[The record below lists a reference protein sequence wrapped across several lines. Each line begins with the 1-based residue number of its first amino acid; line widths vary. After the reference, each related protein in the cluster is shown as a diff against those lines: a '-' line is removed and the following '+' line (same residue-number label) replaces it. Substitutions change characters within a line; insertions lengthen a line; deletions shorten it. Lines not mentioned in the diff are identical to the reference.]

1 MVNMLN
7 AINDPTILISF
18 AGFFVIFLFCMG
30 VLQLRRRLIEK
41 KKVLARIRTDGA
53 VINRSY
59 ENVLPE
65 TNRSTPK
72 NAISNIF
79 INLGNRL
86 SLKKSVDGSIKQMR
100 FLKAGLRNP
109 KAGLIFW
116 GVKCFLA
123 ISFLVTFLVL
133 RIFVF
138 SVINT
143 QLTLVLGVLMPFLG
157 FYLPDIWL
165 LQKTEKRQEK
175 LLKALPDALDLMVVC
190 VEAGMGLDEAINRVA
205 KEGKLQSRELS
216 DEFAFLG
223 LELRAGKQRKDA
235 LKNLAERTHLEE
247 VKNLVTLLIQADKFG
262 TNIADTLRVYSDS
275 FRTERFQ
282 RAEEMAAKM
291 PVKLIFPLIL
301 FIFPALFIVIIGP
314 AIISIYRNFIMR
326 F

>member
-1 MVNMLN
+1 MDL
-7 AINDPTILISF
+7 
-18 AGFFVIFLFCMG
+18 
-30 VLQLRRRLIEK
+30 
-41 KKVLARIRTDGA
+41 
-53 VINRSY
+53 SY
-59 ENVLPE
+59 EDVPGE
-65 TNRSTPK
+65 TKRSASK
-72 NAISNIF
+72 NAIFNVF

-86 SLKKSVDGSIKQMR
+86 KPKKAEDGSIKQMR
-100 FLKAGLRNP
+100 FLKAGIRNP
-109 KAGLIFW
+109 RAGLIFW
-116 GVKCFLA
+116 GIKCFLT
-123 ISFLVTFLVL
+123 IVFFVIFLFL

-138 SVINT
+138 TVMNG
-143 QLTLVLGVLMPFLG
+143 QLTVALGVFMPFLG

-165 LQKTEKRQEK
+165 RQKTEKRQEK

-205 KEGKLQSRELS
+205 KESKLQSQELS
-216 DEFAFLG
+216 DEFAFLS
-223 LELRAGKQRKDA
+223 LELRAGKQRQDA
-235 LKNLAERTHLEE
+235 LRNLAERTNLEE
-247 VKNLVTLLIQADKFG
+247 VNNLVTLLIQADKFG

-314 AIISIYRNFIMR
+314 AVISIYRNFILR

>member
-1 MVNMLN
+1 MMNILN
-7 AINDPTILISF
+7 AVNDPTILIPF
-18 AGFFVIFLFCMG
+18 AGFLVIFLFCIG
-30 VLQLRRRLIEK
+30 ILQLRRRLIAK
-41 KKVLARIRTDGA
+41 KAVLERIRISSKVFD
-53 VINRSY
+53 RSF
-59 ENVLPE
+59 EDDLPE
-65 TNRSTPK
+65 TKGSASK
-72 NAISNIF
+72 NAVFNIF

-86 SLKKSVDGSIKQMR
+86 KPKKSEDGSIKQMR
-100 FLKAGLRNP
+100 FLKAGIRNP

-116 GVKCFLA
+116 GIKCFLA
-123 ISFLVTFLVL
+123 ILFLAIFLVL

-138 SVINT
+138 TVMSG
-143 QLTLVLGVLMPFLG
+143 QLTIALGVFIPFLG

-165 LQKTEKRQEK
+165 RQKTEKRQER

-205 KEGKLQSRELS
+205 KESKLQSQDLS
-216 DEFAFLG
+216 DEFALLS
-223 LELRAGKQRKDA
+223 LELRAGKQRQDA
-235 LKNLAERTHLEE
+235 LRNLAERTNLEE
-247 VKNLVTLLIQADKFG
+247 VNNLVTLLIQADKFG

-301 FIFPALFIVIIGP
+301 FIFPALFVVLIGP
-314 AIISIYRNFIMR
+314 AIISIYRNFILR

>member
-1 MVNMLN
+1 ML
-7 AINDPTILISF
+7 
-18 AGFFVIFLFCMG
+18 
-30 VLQLRRRLIEK
+30 E
-41 KKVLARIRTDGA
+41 RIRTSSEVMDL
-53 VINRSY
+53 SY
-59 ENVLPE
+59 EDALSE
-65 TNRSTPK
+65 TKRSASK
-72 NAISNIF
+72 NAIFNVF

-86 SLKKSVDGSIKQMR
+86 KPKNAEDSSIKQMR
-100 FLKAGLRNP
+100 FLKAGIRNP

-116 GVKCFLA
+116 GIKCFLT
-123 ISFLVTFLVL
+123 IVFLVIFLFL

-138 SVINT
+138 TVMNG
-143 QLTLVLGVLMPFLG
+143 QLTVALGVFIPFLG

-165 LQKTEKRQEK
+165 RQKTEKRQEK

-205 KEGKLQSRELS
+205 KESKLQSEELS
-216 DEFAFLG
+216 DEFAFLS
-223 LELRAGKQRKDA
+223 LELRAGKQRQDA
-235 LKNLAERTHLEE
+235 LQNLAGRTNLEE
-247 VKNLVTLLIQADKFG
+247 VNNLVTLLIQADKFG

-314 AIISIYRNFIMR
+314 AIISIYRNFILR

>member
-1 MVNMLN
+1 MI
-7 AINDPTILISF
+7 A
-18 AGFFVIFLFCMG
+18 
-30 VLQLRRRLIEK
+30 K

-53 VINRSY
+53 VIDRSY
-59 ENVLPE
+59 ESALPE
-65 TNRSTPK
+65 MNSSASK
-72 NAISNIF
+72 NAIFNIF
-79 INLGNRL
+79 INLGNHLR
-86 SLKKSVDGSIKQMR
+86 LKKSEDGTIKKIR
-100 FLKAGLRNP
+100 FLRAGIRNP

-116 GVKCFLA
+116 GVKCFLTILFLA
-123 ISFLVTFLVL
+123 IFLVL

-138 SVINT
+138 TVMNP
-143 QLTLVLGVLMPFLG
+143 QLTLSLGVFMPFLG

-165 LQKTEKRQEK
+165 RQKTDKRREK

-205 KEGKLQSRELS
+205 KESKIQSRELS
-216 DEFAFLG
+216 EEFSFLG
-223 LELRAGKQRKDA
+223 LELRAGKQRQDA
-235 LKNLAERTHLEE
+235 LKNLAERTNLEE

>member
-1 MVNMLN
+1 MENLLN

-30 VLQLRRRLIEK
+30 VLQLRRRLIAK
-41 KKVLARIRTDGA
+41 KKVLARIRTNGA
-53 VINRSY
+53 VIGRSH
-59 ENVLPE
+59 ESALPE
-65 TNRSTPK
+65 TNRSAYK

-79 INLGNRL
+79 INIGNRL
-86 SLKKSVDGSIKQMR
+86 RLKKSNDGSIKQLR
-100 FLKAGLRNP
+100 FLKAGIRNP

-116 GVKCFLA
+116 GVKCFLT
-123 ISFLVTFLVL
+123 ILFLVIFLVL

-138 SVINT
+138 TVMNA
-143 QLTLVLGVLMPFLG
+143 QLTMVLGVLMPFLG

-165 LQKTEKRQEK
+165 RQKTDKRQEK
-175 LLKALPDALDLMVVC
+175 LMKALPDALDLMVVC

-205 KEGKLQSRELS
+205 KESKLQSRELS
-216 DEFAFLG
+216 DEFAFLS
-223 LELRAGKQRKDA
+223 LELRAGKQRQDA
-235 LKNLAERTHLEE
+235 LRNLAERTNLEE
-247 VKNLVTLLIQADKFG
+247 VNNLVTLLIQADKFG

>member
-7 AINDPTILISF
+7 AINEPTILISF
-18 AGFFVIFLFCMG
+18 AGFFVIFLFCIG
-30 VLQLRRRLIEK
+30 ILQLRRRLIAK

-59 ENVLPE
+59 ENALPE

-72 NAISNIF
+72 NAISNFF

-86 SLKKSVDGSIKQMR
+86 KVKKSEDGSIKQIR
-100 FLKAGLRNP
+100 FLKAGIRSP

-123 ISFLVTFLVL
+123 ILFLVIFLVL
-133 RIFVF
+133 RTFVF
-138 SVINT
+138 TVMSAN
-143 QLTLVLGVLMPFLG
+143 LTLVLGVLMPFLG

-165 LQKTEKRQEK
+165 RQKTEKRQEK

-190 VEAGMGLDEAINRVA
+190 VEAGMGMDEAINRVA
-205 KEGKLQSRELS
+205 KESKLQSRELS

-223 LELRAGKQRKDA
+223 LELRAGKRRQDA
-235 LKNLAERTHLEE
+235 LKNMAERTNLEE
-247 VKNLVTLLIQADKFG
+247 VNNLVTLLIQADKFG

>member
-1 MVNMLN
+1 
-7 AINDPTILISF
+7 
-18 AGFFVIFLFCMG
+18 MG
-30 VLQLRRRLIEK
+30 VLQLRRRLIAK

-53 VINRSY
+53 VIDRPHESA
-59 ENVLPE
+59 LPE
-65 TNRSTPK
+65 TNRSGLK
-72 NAISNIF
+72 NSIF
-79 INLGNRL
+79 NFLINLGNRL
-86 SLKKSVDGSIKQMR
+86 RFKKSEHGSIKQIR
-100 FLKAGLRNP
+100 FLRAGIRNP
-109 KAGLIFW
+109 KAGIIFW
-116 GVKCFLA
+116 GVKCFLTILFLA
-123 ISFLVTFLVL
+123 IFLVL

-138 SVINT
+138 TVMNP
-143 QLTLVLGVLMPFLG
+143 QLTLALGVFMPFLG
-157 FYLPDIWL
+157 FYLPDFWL
-165 LQKTEKRQEK
+165 RQKTEKRQEK

-205 KEGKLQSRELS
+205 KESKIQSRELS

-223 LELRAGKQRKDA
+223 LELRAGKQRQDA
-235 LKNLAERTHLEE
+235 LKNLAERTDLEE
-247 VKNLVTLLIQADKFG
+247 VNNLVTLLIQADKFG
-262 TNIADTLRVYSDS
+262 TNIANTLRVYSDS